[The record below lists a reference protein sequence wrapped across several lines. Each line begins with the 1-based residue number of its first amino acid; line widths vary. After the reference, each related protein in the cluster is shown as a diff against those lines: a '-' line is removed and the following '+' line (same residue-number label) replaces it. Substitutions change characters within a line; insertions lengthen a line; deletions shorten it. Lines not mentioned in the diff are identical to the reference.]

1 MSTSLSVINIYM
13 YQMITLYTLNV
24 CSIYYMS
31 IIAQSLGVGG
41 HVSSFIFE
49 TLAAWIVP
57 GTQLTLKKKIHLMNK
72 GNKQQK
78 KKTKETR
85 KILKSN

>member
-13 YQMITLYTLNV
+13 YQMITLYTLNI
-24 CSIYYMS
+24 CSIYYTS
-31 IIAQSLGVGG
+31 IIVQSLVVGGG

-57 GTQLTLKKKIHLMNK
+57 GTQLTLKKKFI
-72 GNKQQK
+72 
-78 KKTKETR
+78 
-85 KILKSN
+85 